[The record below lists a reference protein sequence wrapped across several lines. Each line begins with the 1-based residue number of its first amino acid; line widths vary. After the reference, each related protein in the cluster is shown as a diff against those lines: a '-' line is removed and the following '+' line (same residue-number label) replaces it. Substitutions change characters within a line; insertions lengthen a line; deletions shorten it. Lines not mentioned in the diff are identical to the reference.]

1 MPDSANI
8 EARLRKDLE
17 IAKMHLTASRTA
29 FQAVIAA
36 VPTGIPHP
44 DGRQNIVSASKEHG
58 AALDALLAAV
68 KRYNGFILRGTVP
81 EDLKELD

>member
-8 EARLRKDLE
+8 EARLRNDLE
-17 IAKMHLTASRTA
+17 IARTRLTVSRTA

-36 VPTGIPHP
+36 VPSGIPHP
-44 DGRQNIVSASKEHG
+44 DGSQKIVNASKEHG
-58 AALDALLAAV
+58 AALEALLAAV

-81 EDLKELD
+81 EDLKE